1 MGAVKKIM
9 KQKHLLQIDAFST
22 ESGIHYIGI
31 PIQVSTFGEPLG
43 SAPILVINHGVQK
56 DISEKSH
63 MAFENLAI
71 DSSNITIASLC
82 FPRGMAPEFLYES
95 YKHFNTED
103 IKALVISAFQLMGHT
118 MSMTIEVVN

>member
-63 MAFENLAI
+63 MAFGNLAI
-71 DSSNITIASLC
+71 DSSKYYDCIFVFSTRNGSRIFI
-82 FPRGMAPEFLYES
+82 
-95 YKHFNTED
+95 
-103 IKALVISAFQLMGHT
+103 
-118 MSMTIEVVN
+118 